1 MRHFAEVETLAANN
15 KGGEAAMQALLQP
28 VPDQSEVIALGDDR
42 WLANFTR
49 CVFNSGFNWK
59 VIEKKWPGFEEAFHD
74 FNPNFLAML
83 PDEEFEALF
92 TDTRIVR
99 HGAKIMSVRDNAIWL
114 VSLAREH
121 GTAAKFLGSWP
132 ASDQIGL
139 LELMKKQGSRLG
151 GNTGQYALRFIGK
164 DGFILSADVTNAL
177 VREGVV
183 AKIPSSKKDMASVQ
197 AAFNQ
202 WHAETGRPYTHLSR
216 ILAMSVG

>member
-1 MRHFAEVETLAANN
+1 MRHFAEIETLAANN
-15 KGGEAAMQALLQP
+15 KGGEAAMQALLP
-28 VPDQSEVIALGDDR
+28 DVPDQSEVVALGDDR
-42 WLANFTR
+42 WLANFSR

-59 VIEKKWPGFEEAFHD
+59 VIEKKWPGFEEAFHG
-74 FNPNFLAML
+74 FNLNFLAML
-83 PDEEFEALF
+83 PDEEYEALLK
-92 TDTRIVR
+92 DTRIVR
-99 HGAKIMSVRDNAIWL
+99 HGAKIMSVRHNAIWM

-139 LELMKKQGSRLG
+139 MDLMKKQGSRLG

-164 DGFILSADVTNAL
+164 DGFILSVDVTNAL
-177 VREGVV
+177 IREGVV
-183 AKIPSSKKDMASVQ
+183 AKIPTSKKDMAAVQ

>member
-1 MRHFAEVETLAANN
+1 MRHFAEIETLAANN
-15 KGGEAAMQALLQP
+15 KGGEAAMEALLP
-28 VPDQSEVIALGDDR
+28 AVPKQSEIVALGDDR
-42 WLANFTR
+42 WLANFAR
-49 CVFNSGFNWK
+49 CIFNSGFNWK
-59 VIEKKWPGFEEAFHD
+59 VIEKKWPGFEEAFHG

-83 PDEEFEALF
+83 PDEEYEALLK
-92 TDTRIVR
+92 DTRIVR

-114 VSLAREH
+114 VELAREH
-121 GTAAKFLGSWP
+121 GSAAQFLGAWP

-164 DGFILSADVTNAL
+164 DGFILSADVSNAL
-177 VREGVV
+177 MREGVV
-183 AKIPSSKKDMASVQ
+183 AKTPSSKKDMAAVQ

-202 WHAETGRPYTHLSR
+202 WHEETGRPYTHLSR